1 MVVGI
6 KDAAKLAG
14 ICIIACCAVFVCTL
28 FLNYNID
35 IVSVREQIVSETAIG
50 FYNAQ
55 VSTAKL
61 VSSLSGFCLLATSAV
76 MLAFYVRHYIDI
88 HKKELGILKAI
99 GYSNIKIARNFWV
112 FGISVLTGGAIGYAG
127 AFALMPLFYKV
138 QNNDKI
144 LPDIAVGFHP
154 ALFAGLVLVPAA
166 ALALLSVAYAF
177 FKLKKPVLTLLK
189 DSMQSHFG
197 KPVRGKKTEKER
209 SFTADL
215 RSNTLRS
222 RKVLVF
228 FVIFSA
234 FCFSSMTQMSF
245 AMRDLAS
252 VMFAAMI
259 IMIGLILACTML
271 FLAITA
277 VINGNT
283 KTIAMMRV
291 FGYSQKECGGAL
303 LSGYRPTA
311 YIGFAIGTVYQY
323 AILKIAVE
331 IIFKNI
337 EGVPEYKFDIAAM
350 FISLALFAAVYEL
363 VMYFYSQRIK
373 KISVKEI
380 MLE

>member
-35 IVSVREQIVSETAIG
+35 IVSVREQIVSETAVS

-112 FGISVLTGGAIGYAG
+112 FGISVLTGGAIGFAG

-166 ALALLSVAYAF
+166 ALALLSIAYAF

-189 DSMQSHFG
+189 DSMQSRFG
-197 KPVRGKKTEKER
+197 KPVRGKKTGKER

-311 YIGFAIGTVYQY
+311 YIGFVIGTVYQY

>member
-35 IVSVREQIVSETAIG
+35 IASIREQISSETVIG

-61 VSSLSGFCLLATSAV
+61 VSSLCGFCLLATSAV

-112 FGISVLTGGAIGYAG
+112 FGISVLIGGGIGYAG
-127 AFALMPLFYKV
+127 AFALMPRFYKV
-138 QNNDKI
+138 QNSDKI
-144 LPDIAVGFHP
+144 LPDISVRFHP
-154 ALFAGLVLVPAA
+154 ALFAALVVVPAVL
-166 ALALLSVAYAF
+166 LALLAIVYAF

-189 DSMQSHFG
+189 DSMRSRFG
-197 KPVRGKKTEKER
+197 KPARGKNTNKER
-209 SFTADL
+209 SFTDDL
-215 RSNTLRS
+215 RRNTLRS
-222 RKVLVF
+222 KKVLVF
-228 FVIFSA
+228 FVIFSS

-245 AMRDLAS
+245 SMKDLAS
-252 VMFAAMI
+252 FMFAAMI
-259 IMIGLILACTML
+259 MMIGLILACTML

-291 FGYSQKECGGAL
+291 FGYSQKECGRAL
-303 LSGYRPTA
+303 LGGYRPAA
-311 YIGFAIGTVYQY
+311 YIGFAVGTVYQY
-323 AILKIAVE
+323 IILKIAVE

-363 VMYFYSQRIK
+363 VMYFYSERIK

>member
-35 IVSVREQIVSETAIG
+35 IASIREQISSETVIG

-61 VSSLSGFCLLATSAV
+61 VSSLCGFCLLATSAV

-112 FGISVLTGGAIGYAG
+112 FGISVLIGGGIGYAG
-127 AFALMPLFYKV
+127 AFALMPRFYKV
-138 QNNDKI
+138 QNSDKI
-144 LPDIAVGFHP
+144 LPDISVRFHP
-154 ALFAGLVLVPAA
+154 ALFAALVVVPAVL
-166 ALALLSVAYAF
+166 LALLAIVYAF

-189 DSMQSHFG
+189 DSMRSRFG
-197 KPVRGKKTEKER
+197 KPARGKNTNKER
-209 SFTADL
+209 SFTDDL
-215 RSNTLRS
+215 RRNTLRS
-222 RKVLVF
+222 KKVLVF
-228 FVIFSA
+228 FVIFSS

-245 AMRDLAS
+245 SMKDLAS
-252 VMFAAMI
+252 FMFAAMI
-259 IMIGLILACTML
+259 MMIGLILACTML

-291 FGYSQKECGGAL
+291 FGYSQKECGRAL
-303 LSGYRPTA
+303 LGGYRPAA
-311 YIGFAIGTVYQY
+311 YIGFVIGTVYQY
-323 AILKIAVE
+323 IILKIAVE

-350 FISLALFAAVYEL
+350 FISLALFAVVYEL
-363 VMYFYSQRIK
+363 VMYFYSERIK

>member
-35 IVSVREQIVSETAIG
+35 IASIREQISSETVIG

-61 VSSLSGFCLLATSAV
+61 VSSLCGFCLLATSAV

-112 FGISVLTGGAIGYAG
+112 FGISVLIGGGIGYAG
-127 AFALMPLFYKV
+127 AFALMPRFYKV
-138 QNNDKI
+138 QNSDKI
-144 LPDIAVGFHP
+144 LPDISVRFHP
-154 ALFAGLVLVPAA
+154 ALFAALVVVPAVL
-166 ALALLSVAYAF
+166 LALLAIVYAF

-189 DSMQSHFG
+189 DSMRSRFG
-197 KPVRGKKTEKER
+197 KPARGKNTNKER
-209 SFTADL
+209 SFTDDL
-215 RSNTLRS
+215 RRNTLRS
-222 RKVLVF
+222 KKVLVF
-228 FVIFSA
+228 FVIFSS

-245 AMRDLAS
+245 SMKDLAS
-252 VMFAAMI
+252 FMFAAMI
-259 IMIGLILACTML
+259 MMIGLILACTML

-291 FGYSQKECGGAL
+291 FGYSQKECGRAL
-303 LSGYRPTA
+303 LGGYRPAA
-311 YIGFAIGTVYQY
+311 YIGFVIGTIYQY
-323 AILKIAVE
+323 IILKIAVE

-363 VMYFYSQRIK
+363 VMYFYSERIK

>member
-35 IVSVREQIVSETAIG
+35 IASIREQISSETVIG

-61 VSSLSGFCLLATSAV
+61 VSSLCGFCLLATSAV

-112 FGISVLTGGAIGYAG
+112 FGISVLIGGGIGYAG
-127 AFALMPLFYKV
+127 AFALMPRFYKV
-138 QNNDKI
+138 QNSDKI
-144 LPDIAVGFHP
+144 LPDISVRFHP
-154 ALFAGLVLVPAA
+154 ALFAALVVVPAVL
-166 ALALLSVAYAF
+166 LALLAIVYAF

-189 DSMQSHFG
+189 DSMRSRFG
-197 KPVRGKKTEKER
+197 KPARGKNTNKER
-209 SFTADL
+209 SFTDDL
-215 RSNTLRS
+215 RRNTLRS
-222 RKVLVF
+222 KKVLVF
-228 FVIFSA
+228 FVIFSS

-245 AMRDLAS
+245 SMKDLAS
-252 VMFAAMI
+252 FMFAAMI
-259 IMIGLILACTML
+259 MMIGLILACTML

-291 FGYSQKECGGAL
+291 FGYSQKECGRAL
-303 LSGYRPTA
+303 LGGYRPAA
-311 YIGFAIGTVYQY
+311 YIGFVIGTVYQY
-323 AILKIAVE
+323 IILKIAVE

-363 VMYFYSQRIK
+363 VMYFYSERIK